1 MPGRASGRLRHSP
14 GPENRVD
21 GPTRGKVTERS
32 GLVVLLGS
40 GETLPSARKV
50 LDWLLRQLPTPVRL
64 AILETPAGFEL
75 NSAQVAGQIGD
86 FVRKHLQNYDP
97 QVTIVPARKR
107 GTSLSPD
114 APDIAA
120 LIPGSDL
127 ILLGPGS
134 PTYAVRQLQGS
145 LTWHTVVACH
155 RLGSALVLS
164 SAATIAASAWALPVY
179 EIYKVGEELHW
190 RVGLDFFAA
199 YGLSLVLVPH
209 WNNQDGGA
217 DLDTSRCYM
226 GRVRFEPLLEMLP
239 TDTTVVGIDERT
251 ALALDLEAEACRV
264 LGPGSV
270 TVLRDGK
277 EQCFRSQASFSLGEL
292 GRFRQP
298 GLDFGLPAGVWE
310 EVRSAQARA
319 QSEALPRPSPEVM
332 ALVERRERARA
343 GRNWRKADALRDQVA
358 DMGWQVLDTPDGP
371 RLESMEEA

>member
-1 MPGRASGRLRHSP
+1 MPGRASGRWRHSP
-14 GPENRVD
+14 RPGKGPD

-40 GETLPSARKV
+40 GETLPSARKIF
-50 LDWLLRQLPTPVRL
+50 DWLLRQLPTPVRL
-64 AILETPAGFEL
+64 AILETPAGFEP
-75 NSAQVAGQIGD
+75 NSARVAGQIGD
-86 FVRKHLQNYDP
+86 FVRRHLQNYHP

-114 APDIAA
+114 EPDIAV

-134 PTYAVRQLQGS
+134 PTYAVRQLRDS

-155 RLGSALVLS
+155 RLGAALVLS

-179 EIYKVGEELHW
+179 EIYKVGEDLHW
-190 RVGLDFFAA
+190 RAGLDFFAA

-226 GRVRFEPLLEMLP
+226 GQARFEPLLEMLP

-251 ALALDLEAEACRV
+251 ALVLDLEAETCQV

-277 EQCFRSQASFSLGEL
+277 EQCFDSQASFSLGEL
-292 GRFRQP
+292 GPFLQP
-298 GLDFGLPAGVWE
+298 DLEFGLPAGVWE
-310 EVRSAQARA
+310 EVKGAQARA
-319 QSEALPRPSPEVM
+319 QSTSVGSPSPEVM

-343 GRNWRKADALRDQVA
+343 GRDWRRADVLRDQIA
-358 DMGWQVLDTPDGP
+358 DKGWLVLDTLEGP
-371 RLESMEEA
+371 RLEPREDA

>member
-1 MPGRASGRLRHSP
+1 MPGRVSGRWRHSP

-32 GLVVLLGS
+32 GLIVLLGS

-50 LDWLLRQLPTPVRL
+50 FDWLLRQLPTPVRL

-86 FVRKHLQNYDP
+86 FMRKHLQNYCP

-114 APDIAA
+114 EPDIAA

-155 RLGSALVLS
+155 RLGAALVLS

-179 EIYKVGEELHW
+179 EIYKVGEDLDW
-190 RVGLDFFAA
+190 RAGLDFFAA

-226 GRVRFEPLLEMLP
+226 GQARFELLLAMLP

-251 ALALDLEAEACRV
+251 ALVLDLEAEACQV

-277 EQCFRSQASFSLGEL
+277 EQCFGSRASFSLGEL
-292 GRFRQP
+292 GSFRRP
-298 GLDFGLPAGVWE
+298 SLEFGLPAGVWE
-310 EVRSAQARA
+310 EVRSAHSRA
-319 QSEALPRPSPEVM
+319 SSEAVALPSREVM
-332 ALVERRERARA
+332 TLVERRERARA
-343 GRNWRKADALRDQVA
+343 GGNWRKADALRDQIA
-358 DMGWQVLDTPDGP
+358 DMGWQVLDTPNGP
-371 RLESMEEA
+371 RVEPTEDA